1 MKMVDKKQEWKPF
14 EDARVF
20 VRSLKLR
27 GAEEWEEYRKSGKR
41 PNDIPSN
48 PDKIYKNDGW
58 ISIPDWLGIQ
68 VREWRP
74 FEEAREFARSLKLRS
89 QTEWKQYCKSG
100 KDGIP
105 RLNDIPANP
114 GIIYKN
120 NGWKGY
126 PDWLGYEDLV

>member
-58 ISIPDWLGIQ
+58 IDIGDWLGTGSIATKNSVYLSFNERVEQ
-68 VREWRP
+68 LP
-74 FEEAREFARSLKLRS
+74 EETRKNLKESL
-89 QTEWKQYCKSG
+89 G
-100 KDGIP
+100 MD
-105 RLNDIPANP
+105 
-114 GIIYKN
+114 
-120 NGWKGY
+120 
-126 PDWLGYEDLV
+126 